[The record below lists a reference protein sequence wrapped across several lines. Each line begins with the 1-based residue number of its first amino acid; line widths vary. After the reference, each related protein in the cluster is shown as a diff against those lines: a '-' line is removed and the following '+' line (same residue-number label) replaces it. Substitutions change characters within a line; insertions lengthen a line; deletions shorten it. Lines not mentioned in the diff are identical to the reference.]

1 MYVLISVILDRLQ
14 AQLHALAND
23 SSTYTQVGV
32 VGLQYLETGMTCRT
46 PVLTHIQDWYDSSTH
61 TYQDCCD
68 SIIDRKDWYFSS
80 TFTQEGLVASTFK
93 QDLPLAFDNSIFYQK
108 IYLFYSVSMITMK
121 LANFICVSNLYT

>member
-46 PVLTHIQDWYDSSTH
+46 PVLTHI
-61 TYQDCCD
+61 
-68 SIIDRKDWYFSS
+68 
-80 TFTQEGLVASTFK
+80 
-93 QDLPLAFDNSIFYQK
+93 
-108 IYLFYSVSMITMK
+108 
-121 LANFICVSNLYT
+121 